1 VSDGLSRYNGDEDD
15 DDDDEGFD
23 ENLSS
28 VLTSESLFTGPSGSQ
43 ETRNHKYIRLSS
55 LLCVL
60 CFKSN
65 I

>member
-23 ENLSS
+23 ESLSS
-28 VLTSESLFTGPSGSQ
+28 VLTESLFTGPSGSQ

-55 LLCVL
+55 VLWVL